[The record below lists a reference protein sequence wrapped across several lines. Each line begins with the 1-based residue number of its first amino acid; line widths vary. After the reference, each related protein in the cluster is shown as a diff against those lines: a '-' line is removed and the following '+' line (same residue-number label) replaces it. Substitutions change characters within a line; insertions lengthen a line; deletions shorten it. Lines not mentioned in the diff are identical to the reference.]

1 MLKHS
6 FYKTTKVASWGA
18 FIKFIVHVILC
29 RVLFSDIKNSKLL
42 ISNISFSISENIHK
56 K

>member
-1 MLKHS
+1 MLKHN
-6 FYKTTKVASWGA
+6 FYKTTKVALWGA

-29 RVLFSDIKNSKLL
+29 RVLFSDIKNLKLL
-42 ISNISFSISENIHK
+42 ISNISFWLSENMHK